1 MPSKDHARLDGLQ
14 RDPYALYAQARR
26 TEGLTFVPELD
37 AWLVARD
44 ADVREVLRRSEEF
57 SSVRALLPDVM
68 PSPAALEVLS
78 KGFGKRPTVVST
90 DGPAHQRHRAP
101 LNRGLSAGRIAAL
114 VPYAAECAG
123 ALVDG
128 FAGVDGFEA
137 NGRVELIAAYARQL
151 PGQVIGRLIG
161 FDPVDVPLAVH
172 GGYRA
177 EELLFRPM
185 DPDRQIAAA
194 EDIVALQKMLDHYI
208 RERRQGPRDDLLT
221 GMVTALAPGS
231 GELTLDQRH
240 ELVSNLQNFLI
251 AGHLTTTALIG
262 STLLHL
268 LRDRRQW
275 ELLCAEP
282 ELIPAAVE
290 EAARYDTAVQGFRRT
305 TTRPVTIAGT
315 DLPAG
320 ATVFVAYGSANR
332 DEERYD
338 RPEVFDITRPLSR
351 QHVAFG
357 HGAHGC
363 PGSQL
368 AREQLRLTL
377 ELFARRLP
385 GLRLDED
392 RPPTV
397 MRPTLIHRS
406 PEALHL
412 AW

>member
-1 MPSKDHARLDGLQ
+1 MTSKDHTRLDELQ
-14 RDPYALYAQARR
+14 RDPYPLYARARGS
-26 TEGLTFVPELD
+26 EGLTFVPELD

-44 ADVREVLRRSEEF
+44 ADVREVLRRPEEF

-68 PSPAALEVLS
+68 PSPAALEVLA
-78 KGFGKRPTVVST
+78 KGYGKRPTVVST

-101 LNRGLSAGRIAAL
+101 LNRGLSAGRNAAL
-114 VPYAAECAG
+114 VTYAAERAE

-128 FAGVDGFEA
+128 FAADG
-137 NGRVELIAAYARQL
+137 GVELMEAYAKKL

-161 FDPVDVPLAVH
+161 LDPADVAAAVH

-177 EELLFRPM
+177 EQLLFRPL
-185 DPDRQIAAA
+185 DPDAQVRAA
-194 EDIVALQKMLDHYI
+194 EDVVALQRLLDTYI
-208 RERRQGPRDDLLT
+208 RERRESPREDLCS
-221 GMVTALAPGS
+221 GMVAALAPGD

-262 STLLHL
+262 TTLLHL
-268 LRDRRQW
+268 LSDRRQW
-275 ELLCAEP
+275 ELICADP

-305 TTRPVTIAGT
+305 TTRPVTISGT
-315 DLPAG
+315 ELPSG

-332 DEERYD
+332 DEDRHD
-338 RPEVFDITRPLSR
+338 RPDVFDITRPVSR

-368 AREQLRLTL
+368 AREQLRLTI
-377 ELFARRLP
+377 ELFARRMP

-392 RPPTV
+392 KPPVV

-412 AW
+412 VW